1 MKEGID
7 ILMMTFH
14 FSSSLVC
21 NTLTFSVGAEFIGVS
36 IYE

>member
-1 MKEGID
+1 MKEGND